1 VADSTGAA
9 VATGT
14 GTSEAVDWTWDAS
27 TVPAGQHS
35 WTISAGDT
43 VRPATGTIGAKP
55 VVLALTSATASPRTI
70 TPNGDGQTDS
80 TQVSYT
86 LTAPATVTATLRGPD
101 GSDLG
106 VLFSQQ
112 RQPGKQSF
120 RFAAEGVPD
129 GRYEIV
135 LSATDGKQTVSSSIP
150 VLVDRTVRLF
160 AAAPS
165 AFSPNGDGVLD
176 ELDFSFEV
184 TRAAS
189 VRLDIARSGK
199 TIASVYSATLQPGSQ
214 SVTWNGADAKDGK
227 YAGVLTA
234 TNDVGTVVH
243 TVLFRIDRV
252 PPRLSV
258 LSFRRLRFRVSEAS
272 KIRLTLN
279 GTVITR
285 TVRAGVFSFRSP
297 RVRSVRIAARDAAGN
312 VSRTLRYP

>member
-1 VADSTGAA
+1 
-9 VATGT
+9 
-14 GTSEAVDWTWDAS
+14 
-27 TVPAGQHS
+27 
-35 WTISAGDT
+35 
-43 VRPATGTIGAKP
+43 
-55 VVLALTSATASPRTI
+55 
-70 TPNGDGQTDS
+70 
-80 TQVSYT
+80 
-86 LTAPATVTATLRGPD
+86 VTATLRGPD

-120 RFAAEGVPD
+120 RFAAAGVPD